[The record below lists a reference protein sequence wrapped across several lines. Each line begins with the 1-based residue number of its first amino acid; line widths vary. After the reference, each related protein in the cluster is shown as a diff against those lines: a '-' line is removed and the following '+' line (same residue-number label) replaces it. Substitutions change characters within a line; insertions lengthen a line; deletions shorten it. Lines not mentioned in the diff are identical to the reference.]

1 MDTSTFSVRS
11 DVGPCPT
18 CFAKVAAPMM
28 DGLELSLSP
37 SQFPMATADMRR
49 MIIAMAVRTKERFT
63 IDMEP
68 SPVSVSPPVAPPQAS
83 RSIHAHVSSQA
94 VIA

>member
-63 IDMEP
+63 IDMKP
-68 SPVSVSPPVAPPQAS
+68 SPVSVSPPVAPPRHLDQS
-83 RSIHAHVSSQA
+83 MLMFRPRQ
-94 VIA
+94 